1 MEKFIENPI
10 VNDNLWDE
18 LDELE
23 KQISEAD
30 EEFAARADMEYE
42 RERERELLRG
52 IL

>member
-1 MEKFIENPI
+1 MEKFIENPMAI
-10 VNDNLWDE
+10 DNLWNE

-23 KQISEAD
+23 KQLSEAD
-30 EEFAARADMEYE
+30 EEFAERADMEYE